1 MVGAAGEGEG
11 GEQCFFF
18 FFLSTLSLVKMLDRS
33 K

>member
-11 GEQCFFF
+11 GAVFFVFFF
-18 FFLSTLSLVKMLDRS
+18 FSTLSLVKMLDRS